1 MAIAKTRSGK
11 TRRWLWLALIAIAL
25 LGASWIVFGEN
36 FRRTAEAGTAYGARI
51 ACSCRF
57 VAGRSLGDCSKDKV
71 AGMELI
77 RLSEDQAA
85 KSVTA
90 SIPLVASDTAFYRE
104 GYGCVLQPY
113 EG

>member
-1 MAIAKTRSGK
+1 MATAKTRTGK
-11 TRRWLWLALIAIAL
+11 SRLWLWLVLIVLAV
-25 LGASWIVFGEN
+25 LGGVWAVYGEET
-36 FRRTAEAGTAYGARI
+36 RRTAAAGAAYGAHV

-57 VAGRSLGDCSKDKV
+57 IEGRSLGDCSKDKL

-77 RLSEDQAA
+77 RFSEDSQA

-90 SIPLVASDTAFYRE
+90 SVPLVASDTAFYRE

>member
-11 TRRWLWLALIAIAL
+11 TRLWLWLALIAAAL
-25 LGASWIVFGEN
+25 LGGAWIVYGEN
-36 FRRTAEAGTAYGARI
+36 FRRTAGAGTAYGARV

-57 VAGRSLGDCSKDKV
+57 VAGRSLGDCSKDKL

-77 RLSEDQAA
+77 RLSEDAGA